1 MIVLLNIVRGKPL
14 SISFA
19 EIYITRSFFVKNF
32 TKANKVQIFKM
43 ANVDKVLFENS
54 NVESNL
60 GRLYSAN
67 IKTGVRALGY
77 KTYIGN

>member
-1 MIVLLNIVRGKPL
+1 
-14 SISFA
+14 
-19 EIYITRSFFVKNF
+19 
-32 TKANKVQIFKM
+32 M